1 MAVSFDTEL
10 AIVGIVLSII
20 GTIVTTVVAVYAIR
34 DARNLVKKGT
44 ELQRNIS
51 YLRLRNDLMWMFVDP
66 TEDTYPSEIAKGFH
80 DFDVLAKALN
90 PKVKSEHLKE
100 AAENEALQS
109 AADLVAAGT
118 FVWKQEIDVEEVN
131 KRLAKWKADKSKV
144 KVARLLGVDEL

>member
-1 MAVSFDTEL
+1 VGLDIEL

-34 DARNLVKKGT
+34 DARNLVKKST

-51 YLRLRNDLMWMFVDP
+51 YLRLKNDLMWMFVDP

-80 DFDVLAKALN
+80 DFDVFAKALN
-90 PKVKSEHLKE
+90 PKVKSQHLKE

-109 AADLVAAGT
+109 AADLVAIGT
-118 FVWKQEIDVEEVN
+118 LKWKEEVN
-131 KRLAKWKADKSKV
+131 VEAVTQKIAKWKADKSKV